1 MRNHPRAIV
10 LLTINDKRSISTTK
24 FGKSTYLGDP
34 INILRILNDKY
45 ADEVCIID
53 IGSMKSTFALD
64 FEYLKELSSE
74 CHMPLSYGGGVT
86 SIASVEKIL
95 DMGFEK
101 IVINRMALENPSFV
115 TTLSETFGSQS
126 IVVSIDIKNCLLSR
140 QLKIFTKAN
149 LHASLGKKN
158 PKEVAELLFANGA
171 GEVLFQ
177 HVDRDGTRTGLDKRL
192 IMLKSSLAGRPVIMS
207 GGIKNIDEVK
217 SLTDSEINIA
227 GCSAFTRSKFGNG
240 ILVSYPAL

>member
-10 LLTINDKRSISTTK
+10 LLTINDKRAISTIK
-24 FGKSTYLGDP
+24 FGKSIYLGDP

-53 IGSMKSTFALD
+53 IASMRASFYLD
-64 FEYLKELSSE
+64 YGYLKELSSE

-86 SIASVEKIL
+86 SIASAEKIL

-115 TTLSETFGSQS
+115 TKLSEAFGSQS
-126 IVVSIDIKNCLLSR
+126 VVASIDVKNAFLST
-140 QLKIFTKAN
+140 QLKIFSKVN
-149 LHASLGKKN
+149 VHASLRAKN
-158 PKEVAELLFANGA
+158 PKEVAELLFKSGA
-171 GEVLFQ
+171 GELLFQ
-177 HVDRDGTRTGLDKRL
+177 HVDRDGMRMGLDERL
-192 IMLKSSLAGRPVIMS
+192 ITLRNSLVGRPVVIS
-207 GGIKNIDEVK
+207 GGIKDIEEVRL
-217 SLTDSEINIA
+217 LTNSEISMA
-227 GCSAFTRSKFGNG
+227 ACSAFTRSKFGNG